1 MSATSY
7 TVKAGDTLQSI
18 AAMQL
23 GDESLWQY
31 LASIN
36 SIASPYTVLPG
47 QVIETE
53 VAEVKSTS
61 NLWIKYLLLALLAG
75 GGYYWYTHRKKENE

>member
-1 MSATSY
+1 MSASKTY

-23 GDESLWQY
+23 GSEELWNY

-36 SIASPYTVLPG
+36 SIKSPYTVLPG
-47 QVIETE
+47 QVITVE
-53 VAEVKSTS
+53 VAEVNDTP
-61 NLWIKYLLLALLAG
+61 IKGFSILFLIALAAG
-75 GGYYWYTHRKKENE
+75 IYYVSRNDQ

>member
-1 MSATSY
+1 MSATKTY

-18 AAMQL
+18 AAMRL

-36 SIASPYTVLPG
+36 SIKSPYTVLPG
-47 QVIETE
+47 QVITVE
-53 VAEVKSTS
+53 VAEVTDTP
-61 NLWIKYLLLALLAG
+61 IKGFSIIFLIALAAG
-75 GGYYWYTHRKKENE
+75 IYYYNKND